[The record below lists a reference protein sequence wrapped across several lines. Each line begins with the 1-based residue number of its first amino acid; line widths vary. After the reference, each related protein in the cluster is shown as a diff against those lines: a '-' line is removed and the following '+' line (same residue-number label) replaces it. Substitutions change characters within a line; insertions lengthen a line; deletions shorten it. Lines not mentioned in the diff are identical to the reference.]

1 MFSFIFLKFYKY
13 KKVFKKDKDI
23 KFNKS
28 NLNKWMNLTK
38 KERFDLSKNESNSY
52 FQKRKSLLEE
62 IRKEYKSISKNDQ
75 KSLWINKILENYWT
89 SKKSIHGLRHF
100 VLVNKINEQN
110 QINFLM
116 VSVVDVEISLKISK
130 DE

>member
-13 KKVFKKDKDI
+13 KKALKKNKDI

-28 NLNKWMNLTK
+28 NLYQWMNMTK

-52 FQKRKSLLEE
+52 FKKRKSLLEE

-75 KSLWINKILENYWT
+75 KSL
-89 SKKSIHGLRHF
+89 
-100 VLVNKINEQN
+100 
-110 QINFLM
+110 
-116 VSVVDVEISLKISK
+116 
-130 DE
+130 

>member
-13 KKVFKKDKDI
+13 RNDLKKNKDI

-52 FQKRKSLLEE
+52 LKKRKSLLEE
-62 IRKEYKSISKNDQ
+62 IRKEYKTISKNDQ
-75 KSLWINKILENYWT
+75 KSL
-89 SKKSIHGLRHF
+89 
-100 VLVNKINEQN
+100 
-110 QINFLM
+110 
-116 VSVVDVEISLKISK
+116 
-130 DE
+130 